1 VLQLKQGAIWKQEMA
16 QVALNREEFAV
27 SKFLATLKFR
37 RSFFGLEEK
46 SVWNAM
52 ERLVSLYEDA
62 LTAERGKRELAER
75 KLEAL
80 RSREEQKND

>member
-1 VLQLKQGAIWKQEMA
+1 MKEAAAVRQKLV
-16 QVALNREEFAV
+16 QVALTREEFAV
-27 SKFLATLKFR
+27 SKFLATVRFR
-37 RSFFGLEEK
+37 RSLLGLEEEG
-46 SVWNAM
+46 VWQAM

-80 RSREEQKND
+80 KCREGKSDG

>member
-1 VLQLKQGAIWKQEMA
+1 MKNETEARQKLVQMA
-16 QVALNREEFAV
+16 LSREEFAV
-27 SKFLATLKFR
+27 SKYIAMLNFR
-37 RSFFGLEEK
+37 RRLWGVDEDG
-46 SVWNAM
+46 VWHAL

-80 RSREEQKND
+80 RSREAISDA

>member
-1 VLQLKQGAIWKQEMA
+1 MKQGTAWKREMA
-16 QVALNREEFAV
+16 QVALSREEFAV
-27 SKFLATLKFR
+27 SKFIATLSFR
-37 RSFFGLEEK
+37 RSLWGLEEAG
-46 SVWNAM
+46 VWHAM

-80 RSREEQKND
+80 RSREGAADG

>member
-1 VLQLKQGAIWKQEMA
+1 MKQKLAEA
-16 QVALNREEFAV
+16 ALSREEFAV
-27 SKFLATLKFR
+27 SKFLATVQFR
-37 RSFFGLEEK
+37 RSLLGLEEEG
-46 SVWNAM
+46 VWRAM

-80 RSREEQKND
+80 QSREEMTNG

>member
-1 VLQLKQGAIWKQEMA
+1 MKQETAWRQEMA
-16 QVALNREEFAV
+16 QVAWNREEFAV
-27 SKFLATLKFR
+27 SKFLAMLHFKR
-37 RSFFGLEEK
+37 RLLGLEEEA
-46 SVWNAM
+46 VWQAI

-80 RSREEQKND
+80 RCREGDRNG

>member
-1 VLQLKQGAIWKQEMA
+1 MKQEWAWPREAAQMA
-16 QVALNREEFAV
+16 LTREEFAV
-27 SKFLATLKFR
+27 SKFLSTLKFPR
-37 RSFFGLEEK
+37 CFRGFREE
-46 SVWNAM
+46 SVWRAM

-80 RSREEQKND
+80 SSREVVCDG